1 MKKGL
6 VIVNTGNGKGKSTA
20 GFGTILRAWG
30 HGFPV
35 AVVQFI
41 KHENAHFG
49 EIKAGRKLG
58 IRWEVTGNGFV
69 MPGDDPTEA
78 IERVKKGW
86 AICQEIISSGEY
98 DVLLMD
104 EFTYALHYG
113 WLDQEEV
120 ISWLKENKPPMMHV
134 IITGRSA
141 PQALI
146 DFADM
151 VTEMN
156 PIKHPFDQGIK
167 AQIGIEF

>member
-6 VIVNTGNGKGKSTA
+6 VIVNTGDSKGKSTA

-30 HGFPV
+30 HGMSV

-49 EIKAGRKLG
+49 EIKAGKKLG

-86 AICQEIISSGEY
+86 AICQEIIQSGEY
-98 DVLLMD
+98 EMLMMD

-113 WLDQEEV
+113 WLDTDAV
-120 ISWLKENKPPMMHV
+120 LSWLQENKPEMMHV
-134 IITGRSA
+134 IITGRAA
-141 PQALI
+141 PEKLI
-146 DFADM
+146 EYADL
-151 VTEMN
+151 VTEMKQ
-156 PIKHPFDQGIK
+156 IKHPFEKGIK
-167 AQIGIEF
+167 AQIGVEF